1 MRQTTLFE
9 RRADDPSNEYDLP
22 RLRQRSHEEILF
34 SALVLQILRDLSSQS
49 LATCLVGGDKLGLV
63 DAHFPQLKAAAEW
76 DGGYFHNKQGREEGD
91 VKKTRRILSQN
102 PDLTL
107 VRLRVGARDVEEL
120 QNIERCVVIVVPPG
134 ASVEYAVFQFSSA
147 MQSRAPEPFASLLRS
162 AQQSALSR
170 RSAEHVVCKLRCEC
184 DDSFARA
191 FKRLCV
197 LVGGNAQKI
206 VSSVHGARSNLV
218 AIVDALQRLK
228 EEWKMEKG
236 DLCKFMSNSVA
247 AAVSGEKAD
256 LFWKAVDKLKGDWKM
271 EKGDLCKFMSN
282 SVAAAVSGEKAD
294 AFWEGMA
301 CLRPFLTPAQM
312 SSLMSDGV
320 ACRMKKRG
328 YGRDIATI
336 VHRLGFDTAKG
347 LLRDTS
353 VLNVVPELAASVSDE
368 VPGIL
373 RHGKRKALFFERLK
387 SQKLAKL
394 QDRR

>member
-1 MRQTTLFE
+1 MRFYGPRARQVQTPW
-9 RRADDPSNEYDLP
+9 PSKMNHRQDSPPLSKEDHLTYRSIVGELAWISNASRPDLA
-22 RLRQRSHEEILF
+22 H
-34 SALVLQILRDLSSQS
+34 AVS
-49 LATCLVGGDKLGLV
+49 L
-63 DAHFPQLKAAAEW
+63 
-76 DGGYFHNKQGREEGD
+76 
-91 VKKTRRILSQN
+91 LSQQ
-102 PDLTL
+102 L
-107 VRLRVGARDVEEL
+107 
-120 QNIERCVVIVVPPG
+120 
-134 ASVEYAVFQFSSA
+134 SAVSGEKA
-147 MQSRAPEPFASLLRS
+147 
-162 AQQSALSR
+162 
-170 RSAEHVVCKLRCEC
+170 
-184 DDSFARA
+184 DA
-191 FKRLCV
+191 FWE
-197 LVGGNAQKI
+197 A
-206 VSSVHGARSNLV
+206 
-218 AIVDALQRLK
+218 VDKLK

-236 DLCKFMSNSVA
+236 DLCKFMSD
-247 AAVSGEKAD
+247 G
-256 LFWKAVDKLKGDWKM
+256 
-271 EKGDLCKFMSN
+271 
-282 SVAAAVSGEKAD
+282 VAAAVSGEKAD